1 MGTPIRHRESPED
14 AVRRVA
20 MSEVRSSIDNLRIRQ
35 PTTHEAVHE
44 CCKRLRG
51 LIRLV
56 RQQLGKRYRPENR
69 FYRNLSRELSSVR
82 DSQALIEAV
91 DRLSA
96 HFGSHEAPLPD
107 LSVIRDYLVHS
118 RNHTNGGH
126 QTLLPQLDAITEQ
139 LQEANHRIDKWLFT
153 NQGFDCFRGG
163 SAQLPGCSTRNAA
176 MPPSPNT
183 RQLP

>member
-1 MGTPIRHRESPED
+1 
-14 AVRRVA
+14 

-44 CCKRLRG
+44 FRKSCKRLRG

-56 RQQLGKRYRPENR
+56 RQQLGKRDRPENR
-69 FYRNLSRELSSVR
+69 FYRNLSRDLSSGR

-96 HFGSHEAPLPD
+96 HFGSHESPLPD

-118 RNHTNGGH
+118 RDHTNGGD

-139 LQEANHRIDKWLFT
+139 LQEATHRIDKWSFT

-163 SAQLPGCSTRNAA
+163 LVSNYRDAQRGMRRCLHH
-176 MPPSPNT
+176 PPTSINGESM
-183 RQLP
+183 